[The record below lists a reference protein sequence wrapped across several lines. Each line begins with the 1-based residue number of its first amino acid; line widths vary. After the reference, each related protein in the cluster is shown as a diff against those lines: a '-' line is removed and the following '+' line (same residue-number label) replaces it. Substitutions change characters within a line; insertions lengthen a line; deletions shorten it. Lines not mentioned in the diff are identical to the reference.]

1 MEQSPFWLDG
11 LNRPAELKSA
21 PLPARVDVAIVGA
34 GYTGLNAARV
44 LLGHGA
50 SAVVLEGHKVGWGA
64 SSRNGGMLTTGSKV
78 PPQVMFKRYG
88 RELGREFWRVSLDSI
103 DRVEEVIT
111 EHEIDCDFARTGQ
124 VALAYK
130 PAHFEAMQKKVTWY
144 EQNLDHALRS
154 IGPGELE
161 TELGSKAYFGGLV
174 DESAANLNPA
184 AYVLGLG
191 AAVARAG
198 ASLCQNTEVLGIEK
212 SPNGYQ
218 IQTSQG
224 VLRARDVLIATNG
237 YTDRLIAGL
246 RRRVFPVGSY
256 IVVTEPL
263 PNDVRRRLSPKNRVY
278 YDSKNFLNYFRL
290 TADGRLLF
298 GGRNDLSTG
307 LDLRQSARRLRRR
320 MLELFPYLE
329 EYKISHSWSG
339 QLGMTFDL
347 MPHIG
352 RINGVYYAL
361 GFCGH
366 GVSLATYMGAEA
378 GSLIAGEKK
387 RSPFMEIKHPT
398 RFFYRN
404 RPWFLPLAAQ
414 IYRLMD
420 RVS

>member
-1 MEQSPFWLDG
+1 MELSPYWLDG
-11 LNRPAELKSA
+11 LKRPADLKSP
-21 PLPARVDVAIVGA
+21 PLPERVDVAIVGA

-50 SAVVLEGHKVGWGA
+50 SVAVLERHTVGWGA

-78 PPQVMFKRYG
+78 PPEVMFKRYG
-88 RELGREFWRVSLDSI
+88 RELSREFWRVSLDSI
-103 DRVEEVIT
+103 DMIEQVTVEHDI
-111 EHEIDCDFARTGQ
+111 HCDFARTGQ

-130 PAHFEAMQKKVTWY
+130 PAHFVAMQNKVAWY
-144 EQNLDHALRS
+144 ERNLSHTLKPVAVD
-154 IGPGELE
+154 ELE
-161 TELGSKAYFGGLV
+161 TELGSDAYFGGLI
-174 DESAANLNPA
+174 DEYGANLNPA

-191 AAVARAG
+191 VAVAQAG
-198 ASLCQNTEVLGIEK
+198 ATLCQNTEVLGIEK

-224 VLRARDVLIATNG
+224 VLRAREVLVATNG
-237 YTDRLIAGL
+237 YTDQLIAGL

-256 IVVTEPL
+256 IIVTEPL
-263 PNDVRRRLSPKNRVY
+263 PTAVRLKLSPKSRVF

-290 TADGRLLF
+290 TVDGRLLF
-298 GGRNDLSTG
+298 GGRNDLGTG
-307 LDLRQSARRLRRR
+307 LDLRESAGRLRRR

-329 EYKISHSWSG
+329 DTAITHSWTG
-339 QLGMTFDL
+339 RLGMTFDL

-366 GVSLATYMGAEA
+366 GIAMATYLGAEV
-378 GSLIAGEKK
+378 GLLIAGQKK
-387 RSPFMEIKHPT
+387 RSPFLEIKHPT

-404 RPWFLPLAAQ
+404 RAWFLPFVAQ
-414 IYRLMD
+414 LYRMLD
-420 RVS
+420 RIS